1 MQKILIIDD
10 SPVARKILKSCI
22 PKDETM
28 ELFEEANGLSGLQ
41 RFEAIYP
48 DITITDLT
56 MPEMNGMEVLEKIKK
71 SHPEA
76 IVIVSSADVQPITK
90 EKVMALGAFAF
101 LKKPPSKESV
111 AKLFAEL
118 AQYRKQ
124 NL

>member
-22 PKDETM
+22 PKDEPM
-28 ELFEEANGLSGLQ
+28 ELFEEGDGISGLQ
-41 RFEAIYP
+41 RFETIYP

-71 SHPEA
+71 SYPDA

-90 EKVMALGAFAF
+90 ERVMSLGAFAF
-101 LKKPPSKESV
+101 LKKPPSKEAV
-111 AKLFAEL
+111 AKLFADL

-124 NL
+124 K